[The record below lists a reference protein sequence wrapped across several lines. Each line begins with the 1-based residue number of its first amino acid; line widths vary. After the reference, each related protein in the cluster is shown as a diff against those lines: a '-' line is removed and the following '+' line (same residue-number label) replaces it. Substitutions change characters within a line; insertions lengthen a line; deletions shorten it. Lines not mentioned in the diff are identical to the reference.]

1 MQEGSDV
8 MKNVTCE
15 DFEREFEQLSKGTL
29 NDERRE
35 ALLQHQRSCQ
45 YCLRFGESLHPVR
58 EALLHMTE
66 LEVPPYFEAN
76 LKREINRLERGLSKP
91 RWESGLLPRFVALS
105 TGFALAVIVSLIVF
119 QPGQQPGSIPGTVT
133 PGMVAESETIEQPQK
148 GESSLNAV
156 ETSGLLLTDNE
167 TESDTATHRL
177 PEPAGLD
184 SIPIPVEDDFWQLN
198 KVSTTPDDN

>member
-66 LEVPPYFEAN
+66 LEVPPLF
-76 LKREINRLERGLSKP
+76 
-91 RWESGLLPRFVALS
+91 
-105 TGFALAVIVSLIVF
+105 
-119 QPGQQPGSIPGTVT
+119 
-133 PGMVAESETIEQPQK
+133 
-148 GESSLNAV
+148 
-156 ETSGLLLTDNE
+156 
-167 TESDTATHRL
+167 
-177 PEPAGLD
+177 
-184 SIPIPVEDDFWQLN
+184 
-198 KVSTTPDDN
+198 